1 MTSKAT
7 LVGKYIPEKLK
18 NKSIEDLQIILN
30 KYEDEQELE
39 SKKKDLLTEATKQNN
54 IDEKKNLAI
63 NSFNQMKKRD
73 NAKISFQRWK
83 LFLNIFTGF
92 FSKLWDGIK
101 QILASRSV
109 VLQYLI
115 MIFIVV
121 MFIVWFYGGFSNKK
135 NIITNTK
142 ANNPTDVINANNI
155 YKQNNNGFLSK
166 IIPKNMY
173 YYIADFNN
181 SFNKIFYNK
190 DIILSNSSDRTTD
203 NENGR
208 HDHMLTGNKA
218 GDSNKIEN
226 YLKPNNIEWE
236 LPENS
241 YINSDFNKLP
251 DYIKNYDDNGHM
263 ISLNNKKIIVFPYIE
278 DSTGIYLLGD
288 PVYKYNNA
296 KDSSIP
302 IGNLLFTNH
311 AATKEKES
319 YIDDYRYEIKTSNN

>member
-1 MTSKAT
+1 MKSKAT

-18 NKSIEDLQIILN
+18 NKSIEDLNIILN
-30 KYEDEQELE
+30 KYEDEKELE
-39 SKKKDLLTEATKQNN
+39 SKKKVLLIEAMNQNN
-54 IDEKKNLAI
+54 TNDQKALAI

-73 NAKISFQRWK
+73 NAKNNFQYWK

-109 VLQYLI
+109 ILQYLI

-135 NIITNTK
+135 NIIPNTK

-155 YKQNNNGFLSK
+155 YKQSNNGFLSK
-166 IIPKNMY
+166 LIPSSMLY
-173 YYIADFNN
+173 YLGDANN

-208 HDHMLTGNKA
+208 HDHMLA
-218 GDSNKIEN
+218 GYKTSDSNKIEN
-226 YLKPNNIEWE
+226 YLKPNDIEWE

-251 DYIKNYDDNGHM
+251 DYIKDYNDADLM
-263 ISLNNKKIIVFPYIE
+263 ISLNNKKIIVFPYTE
-278 DSTGIYLLGD
+278 NAEGIYLLGN

-296 KDSSIP
+296 TDSSIP
-302 IGNLLFTNH
+302 IGNLLSETIDLG
-311 AATKEKES
+311 KDS
-319 YIDDYRYEIKTSNN
+319 YNNKYSYEIKTSNN